1 MQPMFR
7 PVGDRVV
14 VKRVE
19 PKKVSEGG
27 IIIPDSAQ
35 EKMAEGEIVSI
46 GYGKGQDDG
55 SIRPM
60 DVKVGDRVLF
70 SKFAGTDVIVEG
82 KDLLLL
88 REEDIFGVLESKT
101 A

>member
-1 MQPMFR
+1 MFR

-19 PKKVSEGG
+19 PKKMSAGG

-35 EKMAEGEIVSI
+35 EKMAEGEVVSI

-60 DVKVGDRVLF
+60 DVAVGDRVLF
-70 SKFAGTDVIVEG
+70 SKFAGTDIVVEEQE
-82 KDLLLL
+82 LLIL
-88 REEDIFGVLESKT
+88 REEDIFGVLQKKAEPSP
-101 A
+101 